1 MNEDNKQHTQ
11 PTSPSSQPNAT
22 RTFSASPDDL
32 DRMKPRHPAGRGYY
46 QRRGA
51 GQQSPATPGGAPRA
65 PHHTRSPHSGNRP
78 AYGPARTSTHLGGR
92 RDRPPVPDYAA
103 RGTQAAGAAEHIT
116 RRPHR
121 HITEQIDDTVKKK
134 STLPTGPLTTD
145 NIRIIPLG
153 GVEEVGKNMT
163 VLEYKD
169 DIIIIDAGFSFPGE
183 EVPGVDYIIP
193 DITYLVERKERI
205 RGIFVTHGHLDH
217 IGGIP
222 YIMDRI
228 GNPPI
233 YTRMMTS
240 VLIKK
245 RQSEF
250 PHLPALNINV
260 IETNSSVKAG
270 NMTVRFFNVTHTVP
284 DAMGI
289 IIETPYGNC
298 IFAGDLKV
306 DHIDQKVLPE
316 EQAVY
321 DALSKENNLFMMSD
335 STNTWRPGWSHSE
348 HTIQDNL
355 KEIIKNTPGRLIMAT
370 FASLLVRVIFV
381 IKTCEEIGKKVVIDG
396 RGMINSVD
404 IAKEL
409 GILKADSKVFIQPEE
424 MEQYPPNK
432 VVVIATGAQGDEY
445 SALMRMSNKTH
456 RKIKIGK
463 GDVVMLSSS
472 IIPGNERRIQ
482 TLKDNISRQGSRILD
497 YRLAEI
503 HSSGHANADEAAWVY
518 RMVHPR
524 FFMPC
529 HAGHFMLRMNAE
541 LAQSTGIPEENTVI
555 PDNGMIIELQD
566 KAQKLVILK
575 ERAASEIVMVDGL
588 GTGGVNEVV
597 IRDRKT
603 LAEDGV
609 FMIVVVIDAKSGKML
624 RSPDIVSRGLVYLK
638 ESQELLRQARLL
650 VRKSVEQSVAGMRPI
665 SPDYVKNA
673 IRESIGKYLFQQ
685 THKRPVILPVVIEV

>member
-1 MNEDNKQHTQ
+1 M
-11 PTSPSSQPNAT
+11 
-22 RTFSASPDDL
+22 
-32 DRMKPRHPAGRGYY
+32 
-46 QRRGA
+46 
-51 GQQSPATPGGAPRA
+51 
-65 PHHTRSPHSGNRP
+65 
-78 AYGPARTSTHLGGR
+78 
-92 RDRPPVPDYAA
+92 
-103 RGTQAAGAAEHIT
+103 
-116 RRPHR
+116 
-121 HITEQIDDTVKKK
+121 KK
-134 STLPTGPLTTD
+134 SSLPTGPLTTD

-163 VLEYKD
+163 VLEYKN

-193 DITYLVERKERI
+193 DITYLVERKDRI

-222 YIMDRI
+222 YIMDRL

-233 YTRMMTS
+233 FTRLMS
-240 VLIKK
+240 AVLIKK

-250 PHLPALNINV
+250 PHLPALNLHV
-260 IETNSSVKAG
+260 IETNTTIKAG
-270 NMTVRFFNVTHTVP
+270 ALNVRFFNVTHTVP
-284 DAMGI
+284 DAMGV

-321 DALSKENNLFMMSD
+321 DKLSKENNLFMMSD
-335 STNTWRPGWSHSE
+335 STNTWRAGWSHSE
-348 HTIQDNL
+348 HTIQENL
-355 KEIIKNTPGRLIMAT
+355 RGIIKDAPGRLIMAT

-381 IKTCEEIGKKVVIDG
+381 IKVCEEIGKKIVIDG
-396 RGMINSVD
+396 RGMVNSVD

-409 GILKADSKVFIQPEE
+409 GILKADSKVFITPED
-424 MEQYPPNK
+424 MVNYPPNK
-432 VVVIATGAQGDEY
+432 VMVIATGAQGDEY

-456 RKIKIGK
+456 RKIKLGK
-463 GDVVMLSSS
+463 GDVVLLSSS
-472 IIPGNERRIQ
+472 IIPGNEKRIQ
-482 TLKDNISRQGSRILD
+482 TLKDNLSRQGARIMD

-518 RMVHPR
+518 KMVHPT

-529 HAGHFMLRMNAE
+529 HGGHYFLRMNAE

-555 PDNGMIIELQD
+555 PDNGMIIEIQD
-566 KAQKLVILK
+566 QGKKLVVLK
-575 ERAASEIVMVDGL
+575 ERASSEVVMVDGL

-603 LAEDGV
+603 LAEDG
-609 FMIVVVIDAKSGKML
+609 FFVVAIVIDAKSGKLL
-624 RSPDIVSRGLVYLK
+624 RSPDIISRGLVHLK
-638 ESQELLRQARLL
+638 ESQELLRQARML
-650 VRKSVEQSVAGMRPI
+650 VRKSVETSLTGMRPLNL
-665 SPDYVKNA
+665 DYAKNA
-673 IRESIGKYLFQQ
+673 TREALGKFIFQQ
-685 THKRPVILPVVIEV
+685 THKKPVILPVIIEV